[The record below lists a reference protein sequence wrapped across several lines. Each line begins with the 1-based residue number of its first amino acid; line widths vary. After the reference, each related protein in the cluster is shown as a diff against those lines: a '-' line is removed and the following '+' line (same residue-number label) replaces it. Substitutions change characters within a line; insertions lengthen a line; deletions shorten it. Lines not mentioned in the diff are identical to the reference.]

1 MKSKHKEL
9 LEYITEDGKC
19 PFDDWIKSLKDIKA
33 RAVIRVRLNRIILG
47 NLGDC
52 KPVGEGVSELRVDFG
67 PRYRIYFGQDGTTL
81 IILLCAG
88 SKKSQTKD
96 IDLAKLFWADY
107 CRRKNE

>member
-1 MKSKHKEL
+1 MESKHKEL
-9 LEYITEDGKC
+9 LEYITEGGKC
-19 PFDDWIKSLKDIKA
+19 PFDDWIKTLKDIKA

-67 PRYRIYFGQDGTTL
+67 PGYRIYFGQDGTTL

-88 SKKSQTKD
+88 SKKSQKKD